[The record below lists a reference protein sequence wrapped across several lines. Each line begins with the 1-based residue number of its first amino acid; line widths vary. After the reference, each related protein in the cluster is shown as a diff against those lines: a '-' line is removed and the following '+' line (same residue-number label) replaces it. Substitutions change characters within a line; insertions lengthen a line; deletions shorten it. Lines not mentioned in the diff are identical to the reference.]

1 MGEKTMTHMNGQ
13 YHNRGMKKWAGF
25 FLSEHTAEQEK
36 IQKGLAHT
44 NSPKPQMSDQEIGE
58 VLQMARIKNKSV
70 AIQIEDIDNEG
81 NYYDDIIGKLRGSD
95 SMGIY
100 IGGEKV
106 HYDEI
111 RNIQIYDQVKWSRM

>member
-1 MGEKTMTHMNGQ
+1 MKYLNDEYQ
-13 YHNRGMKKWAGF
+13 DRGMKKWAGF

-70 AIQIEDIDNEG
+70 AIDNEG
-81 NYYDDIIGKLRGSD
+81 NYYDDIVGSLKGAD
-95 SMGIY
+95 SLGIY
-100 IGGEKV
+100 VGNEKV
-106 HYDEI
+106 QI
-111 RNIQIYDQVKWSRM
+111 RNIEIFNQTKWSDTLS